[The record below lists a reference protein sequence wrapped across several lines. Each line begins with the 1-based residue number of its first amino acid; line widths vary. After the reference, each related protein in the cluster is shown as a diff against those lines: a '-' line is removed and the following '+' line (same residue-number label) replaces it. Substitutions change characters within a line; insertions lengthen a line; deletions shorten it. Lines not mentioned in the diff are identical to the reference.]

1 MKTATLAAALLCAA
15 LFAGGV
21 SAVASALPYPAPN
34 AADAGFN
41 QRLASARAAYFKD
54 LEGDHQAHASAR
66 EQFGALAKERPDN
79 TVVQAYIGSLD
90 LLDAARTWA
99 FWNKHVLS
107 QQGLRELDAAVDKDP
122 SNLEARFIRAATT
135 WHLPF
140 FFHRREQAESD
151 LAYIAP
157 RAAEAVA
164 KGSLPPQLGAAAL
177 DYYGQ
182 VLSDKSDTAAARDA
196 YQAAVRID
204 QSSPGGQDASR
215 RLKQTD

>member
-1 MKTATLAAALLCAA
+1 MQTGLLFGAWI
-15 LFAGGV
+15 FSAGM
-21 SAVASALPYPAPN
+21 AVAQAPN
-34 AADAGFN
+34 PSYA

-54 LEGDHQAHASAR
+54 LEGDHVAHDQAR
-66 EQFGALAKERPDN
+66 QQFAALAKERPGDA
-79 TVVQAYIGSLD
+79 VVQAYLGSLD

-107 QQGLRELDAAVDKDP
+107 QQGLRELDAAVDQDP
-122 SNLEARFIRAATT
+122 ASLEARFIRAATT

-140 FFHRREQAESD
+140 FFHRREQAEID

-164 KGSLPPQLGAAAL
+164 KGTLPPQLGAAAL

-182 VLSDKSDTAAARDA
+182 VLSDKSDHTAARDA